1 MSLSLTHTPAD
12 GTLVTGTARG
22 DGTAAVLKAQG
33 WRWSRAL
40 GAWYLR
46 GSRDRAPQM
55 PVIAAT
61 ADALSTLR
69 HEVFVS
75 IDASVR
81 AASDVEADRQ
91 QRAAERADRLAVAAE
106 RAAGRAEQ
114 AAARDAAALRRLPP
128 DGQPIL
134 VGHHSEGR
142 HRRDLDRAHA
152 AAGALVSANAA
163 AEEAARRARV
173 AAVATSARHA
183 PVTVANRVERLAAEQ
198 RRAQREIDAHG
209 EDDAGRRAAHLAQV
223 TDELDHWTAVRAE
236 QIATGVAT
244 DFGRHNVAA
253 GDRVRVRGRWYEVV
267 RANAKT
273 VTVPSSLGPWTDTT
287 PWHEVT
293 EHRPAPT
300 A

>member
-12 GTLVTGTARG
+12 GTLAEGTARG
-22 DGTAAVLKAQG
+22 DGTAVVLKAHG

-40 GAWYLR
+40 GAWYLPN
-46 GSRDRAPQM
+46 SRDRAPRTSA
-55 PVIAAT
+55 IESTAA
-61 ADALSTLR
+61 ALR
-69 HEVFVS
+69 AAGHEVAVS
-75 IDASVR
+75 VEDGAR
-81 AASDVEADRQ
+81 PAAQVEADRE
-91 QRAAERADRLAVAAE
+91 QRATERADRLAVAAD

-114 AAARDAAALRRLPP
+114 AAARDAEALRRLPP
-128 DGQPIL
+128 GGQPIL
-134 VGHHSEGR
+134 VGHHSEHR

-152 AAGALVSANAA
+152 AAGALASANAA
-163 AEEAARRARV
+163 ADEAARRARV
-173 AAVATSARHA
+173 AAIATSARHA
-183 PVTVANRVERLAAEQ
+183 PVTVANRVDRLTADQ

-209 EDDAGRRAAHLAQV
+209 EDSAGRRAAHLAQI
-223 TDELDHWTAVRAE
+223 TDELDHWQAVRAE

-293 EHRPAPT
+293 EHQPAPT
-300 A
+300 P